1 MSIYLNYDVYIEG
14 EKIITAAFSNTDIPV
29 LAVSTNKNRITFFQ
43 EEGTMVMDHDL
54 NRESIVTAM
63 AWHPNDMI
71 LAYGMDDG
79 HVGVWIDDQNS
90 TKEELNHEGKI
101 TIIKFNRDGN
111 RIVSADDKGMIN
123 VWSFAPLFNKCTY
136 RQSFSILNIIM
147 PNFNLEKIDSK
158 DKMHNEDKL
167 NSLFFFANSG
177 GILHLADDG
186 GSSPEICR
194 TGGKIKALL
203 FYEKDNAIIL
213 ITSTL
218 LLVKCT
224 IKFNQKLNPKKIKLS
239 FSGKPEEIKCCWAS
253 EGLIA
258 IVSGDDLVRFFYLD
272 TDQSYIISLN
282 DHHLGDNTAEDN
294 FTCLDFNYR
303 KRILAVG
310 GTKGKVYMW
319 KCTATNNM
327 IPVSPECWESYCI
340 VNSIKDIVGIS
351 WSNYM
356 GLLHIYNK
364 KNKHAMMNE
373 TVLQKKMNDDMK
385 ILQLNQNEIEIINV
399 VNDQYL
405 KKKVKLDHNIH
416 GIALNKN
423 KFISWNGMTAVL
435 YEVNLSNLKLDDLVE
450 LDLKSNVVALS
461 SESIISAS
469 GKNFEIYTHEGE
481 KNSQTP
487 IKYGYGDICYFNV
500 ASKYL
505 LVVTSNNYFA
515 IYDLERRGLKH
526 ILSFRKFEKNGQSLG
541 EIREAAINCKGNTII
556 FLVDNM
562 VNSEMRVP
570 ETKIIIYDVDMD
582 SYVDYEIS
590 PNRIPIEIVWDYK
603 DSRIFA
609 ISTEYAKDLTS
620 EEEKRNAKNMTD
632 SENEEN
638 EENEDKSQSENDS
651 DWVGGE
657 VFLLFY
663 TSETGV
669 NQLENHKIS
678 RENQGIFGLQAPDIY
693 FISSV
698 PDPITKCSLSVKK
711 MQFFQGLEKIDEEIT
726 KALIEFS
733 LLMACGK
740 LDEAYK
746 TVKNIKTANI
756 WENMAHICIKT
767 KRLDVLE
774 VCLSNMRF
782 ERGIK
787 AFREARHEK
796 EPEAK
801 LAKVAMHLNMIDEAK
816 KLLKEVNRWDVLIKF
831 YINIGE
837 YDKAIET
844 AEKNDR
850 INLQNTYY
858 RIAQHYEQIGYIE
871 EAIKYYKL
879 SGSGNKEIPRMLIN
893 LNYIDKLEET
903 LNEEGNPESF
913 LRLASFFESQEDL
926 EGAME
931 YYKKADDI
939 QNIIRLFLK
948 ENQIEEAKKVF
959 EQGKTKYKSSKEPKY
974 LKGYMDGAFLI
985 GNYYE
990 KNNSMKNAI
999 DFYRVSGRF
1008 NQAFRLAKEKGLDNE
1023 IYALGTQAPKHTQ
1036 NLIAEYFEK
1045 KNKLKEA
1052 IDLYLQGSNIRKGLN
1067 LCLATNQLDKVRE
1080 LSRQLETKHDKDTL
1094 KALADYFTSQNEYE
1108 KALELL
1114 IRIKDYENAMKICEN
1129 HKVRISQETA
1139 NAIKV
1144 DLEKERDNKLKQDLT
1159 SRLAKLLMTQGDF
1172 EMAHDIYVKI
1182 GNLKKAMKC
1191 YIKMGDK
1198 SKVIEF
1204 AHNCR
1209 NPELFILAA
1218 NFLQNLDWTP
1228 DVVKIIVSFYNKAK
1242 AYYNLA
1248 QFYIQVAVSEI
1259 NDKKDF
1265 KKGEEDLKNA
1275 LKAIMKVREN
1285 DDKKNEKID
1294 EIKKKLDFIENLN
1307 DMNNKLQ
1314 NNNPQG
1320 ALQKCNELLKI
1331 NGRDDIL
1338 KDKDIYG
1345 FMFKIYYFQKDYQ
1358 NAFYILDQCKN
1369 QKMVNVAPVNLVQEV
1384 LQNVGRENQL
1394 SLYVK

>member
-1 MSIYLNYDVYIEG
+1 MSIYLSYNVVVEG
-14 EKIITAAFSNTDIPV
+14 EKIVTAAFSNTDIPV

-43 EEGTMVMDHDL
+43 EEGSMVMDHDL
-54 NRESIVTAM
+54 SKESIVTAM
-63 AWHPNDMI
+63 CWHPSDMI

-79 HVGVWIDDQNS
+79 HVGVWVDEPDVC
-90 TKEELNHEGKI
+90 KEELNHEGKI
-101 TIIKFNRDGN
+101 TIIKFNKEGN

-123 VWSFAPLFNKCTY
+123 VWSFSPLFNKCTY
-136 RQSFSILNIIM
+136 RQTFTILNIIM
-147 PNFNLEKIDSK
+147 PSFNLDKLESK
-158 DKMHNEDKL
+158 DKTNNEEKL
-167 NSLFFFANSG
+167 NSLFFFVNSG

-203 FYEKDNAIIL
+203 FYEKENAIIL
-213 ITSTL
+213 ITSNL
-218 LLVKCT
+218 LLVKCV
-224 IKFNQKLNPKKIKLS
+224 IKFNQKLNPKKVKLS
-239 FSGKPEEIKCCWAS
+239 ISGKPEEIKCCWAS

-272 TDQSYIISLN
+272 TDQSYIISIN
-282 DHHLGDNTAEDN
+282 DHQLGDTNVEDS
-294 FTCLDFNYR
+294 FTCLDFNFR

-310 GTKGKVYMW
+310 GLKGKVYMW
-319 KCTATNNM
+319 KCTVTNNM
-327 IPVSPECWESYCI
+327 IPVSPDCWEPFC
-340 VNSIKDIVGIS
+340 VVDSIQNIIGIA

-356 GLLHIYNK
+356 GLLHVYNK
-364 KNKHAMMNE
+364 KNKHEMLNE
-373 TVLQKKMNDDMK
+373 TILQKKMNEEMK

-399 VNDQYL
+399 INGKYIA
-405 KKKVKLDHNIH
+405 KTIKLDHNIH
-416 GIALNKN
+416 GISLNKN
-423 KFISWNGMTAVL
+423 KFLSFSGSSAIL
-435 YEVNLSNLKLDDLVE
+435 YEVNL
-450 LDLKSNVVALS
+450 LDLKIKELVEIEDLKSSVIALS
-461 SESIISAS
+461 NESVISAY
-469 GKNFEIYTHEGE
+469 GKNFEIYTQEGE
-481 KNSQTP
+481 KNSQIP
-487 IKYGYGDICYFNV
+487 IKYNYGDIFYFNV
-500 ASKYL
+500 ASKFL
-505 LVVTSNNYFA
+505 LVVTANNYFA
-515 IYDLERRGLKH
+515 VYDLERRGLKQ

-541 EIREAAINCKGNTII
+541 EIREAAINCKGNAII

-570 ETKIIIYDVDMD
+570 ETKIIIYDVEMD

-590 PNRIPIEIVWDYK
+590 PNRIPIEIIWDFA

-609 ISTEYAKDLTS
+609 ISTEYAKDFTN
-620 EEEKRNAKNMTD
+620 EEEKQIKNTITN
-632 SENEEN
+632 SENEDADN
-638 EENEDKSQSENDS
+638 ESNESS

-663 TSETGV
+663 TSENGV
-669 NQLENHKIS
+669 NQLENHKIT
-678 RENQGIFGLQAPDIY
+678 RENQGIFGLQAPEIY
-693 FISSV
+693 FISSK
-698 PDPITKCSLSVKK
+698 PDPITKCSISVKK
-711 MQFFQGLEKIDEEIT
+711 MQFFQGLEKIDEEIS

-801 LAKVAMHLNMIDEAK
+801 LAKVAMHLNMIEEAK

-844 AEKNDR
+844 AEKNNR

-858 RIAQHYEQIGYIE
+858 RIAQHFEQIGDTE

-879 SGSGNKEIPRMLIN
+879 SGSGNKEIPRMLISLN
-893 LNYIDKLEET
+893 LIDKLEET
-903 LNEEGNPESF
+903 LKEEGNPESL
-913 LRLASFFESQEDL
+913 LRLASYYESQEDL
-926 EGAME
+926 ESAME
-931 YYKKADDI
+931 FYIKADDI
-939 QNIIRLFLK
+939 QNVIRLYLK
-948 ENQIEEAKKVF
+948 ENKIEEAKKVF
-959 EQGKTKYKSSKEPKY
+959 EEGKEKYKTKKDPKY

-1023 IYALGTQAPKHTQ
+1023 IYTLGTLAPKNTQ

-1052 IDLYLQGSNIRKGLN
+1052 IDLYLLGSNIRKGLN
-1067 LCLATNQLDKVRE
+1067 LCLATNQLDRARE
-1080 LSRQLETKHDKDTL
+1080 LSRKIESNKDTDTL
-1094 KALADYFTSQNEYE
+1094 KALADYFSSQNEHE

-1114 IRIKDYENAMKICEN
+1114 IRIKDYESAMKICEN

-1139 NAIKV
+1139 TAMK
-1144 DLEKERDNKLKQDLT
+1144 DHLEKERDNKLKQDLT

-1182 GNLKKAMKC
+1182 GNYKKAMKC

-1198 SKVIEF
+1198 NKVIEF

-1218 NFLQNLDWTP
+1218 NFLQNLEWAP
-1228 DVVKIIVSFYNKAK
+1228 DVIKIIVSFYTKAK
-1242 AYYNLA
+1242 AYYNLT
-1248 QFYIQVAVSEI
+1248 QFYIQLAVTVI
-1259 NDKKDF
+1259 NDKKEF
-1265 KKGEEDLKNA
+1265 KKGEEYLKNA
-1275 LKAIMKVREN
+1275 LKAVMKVREN

-1307 DMNNKLQ
+1307 DMNSKLQ
-1314 NNNPQG
+1314 SGNAQG

-1345 FMFKIYYFQKDYQ
+1345 FMFKIYYYQKDYQ
-1358 NAFYILDQCKN
+1358 NAFYILEQCKSL
-1369 QKMVNVAPVNLVQEV
+1369 KMNNIAPVNLIQEV
-1384 LQNVGRENQL
+1384 LHNLGRDNQL
-1394 SLYVK
+1394 DVYVK